1 MCSKHSIETKK
12 ILLFLL
18 AIFLSRS
25 VTIFKTDFR
34 EKRIKYDIIHNSN
47 GTVTYKQNRTFHF
60 VEKLSVGPES
70 DRFTTPNPVYWVGKN

>member
-1 MCSKHSIETKK
+1 MCSKHSIVTKN
-12 ILLFLL
+12 LTFFTSN
-18 AIFLSRS
+18 FLSQS
-25 VTIFKTDFR
+25 LTFLKTDFR